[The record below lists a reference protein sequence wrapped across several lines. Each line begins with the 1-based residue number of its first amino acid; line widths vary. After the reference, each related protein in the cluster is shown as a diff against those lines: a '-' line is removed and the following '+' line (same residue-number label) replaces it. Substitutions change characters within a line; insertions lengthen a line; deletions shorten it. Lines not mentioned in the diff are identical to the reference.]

1 MTSRARCSIG
11 DRFIRSSFLEEV
23 RTLSRPSS
31 KGAGSTGAGSRIHR
45 SAGET
50 APPFRHPART
60 SFSPSAFRPKS
71 GSDPRR
77 KPKRAPI
84 ELPRVLRPECLT
96 KRSAAVRVRSIRSS
110 SRSLPR
116 RELDARGETV
126 QSAGSVRFSW
136 SLRFAIHHTSSPL
149 NFGDPHGP
157 TNQAALKHV
166 EYSHPSGRTLIR
178 NPACARWSL
187 RIATTSKGPVNLSD
201 RDVSFQ

>member
-1 MTSRARCSIG
+1 MPAG
-11 DRFIRSSFLEEV
+11 FIRSGSLEEV
-23 RTLSRPSS
+23 RTPSRPSS

-126 QSAGSVRFSW
+126 QSAGSVPFSQQHIRF
-136 SLRFAIHHTSSPL
+136 RFGLAQEAAGLPVIGLLEFRPDKLPSQLKRTYTLGADAHERRKHH
-149 NFGDPHGP
+149 
-157 TNQAALKHV
+157 
-166 EYSHPSGRTLIR
+166 
-178 NPACARWSL
+178 
-187 RIATTSKGPVNLSD
+187 
-201 RDVSFQ
+201 VSRV